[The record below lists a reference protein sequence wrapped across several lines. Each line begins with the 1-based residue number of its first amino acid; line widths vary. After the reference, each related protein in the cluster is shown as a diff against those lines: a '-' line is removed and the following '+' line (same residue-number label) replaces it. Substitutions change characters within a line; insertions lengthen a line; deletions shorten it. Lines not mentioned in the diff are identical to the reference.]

1 MIRYARETDRIDAF
15 NRSQVG
21 SMNYYEI
28 ATFLLGEFPD
38 ETVQTG
44 QRLRKSQVEIINML
58 VMEIKKLWELGEP
71 Q

>member
-1 MIRYARETDRIDAF
+1 
-15 NRSQVG
+15 
-21 SMNYYEI
+21 MNYYEI

-44 QRLRKSQVEIINML
+44 QRLRKSQVETINML
-58 VMEIKKLWELGEP
+58 VMEIKKLREIGEP